1 MEQTDRS
8 GGARADACERFIA
21 SVRAE
26 LAQTDERMEWLKREG
41 KVKTVTYRQLF
52 ANRSILKEIDR
63 RLRDVGL

>member
-1 MEQTDRS
+1 MEQTGRS
-8 GGARADACERFIA
+8 GGARADACERFIV

-26 LAQTDERMEWLKREG
+26 LDQTDERMERLKREG

>member
-1 MEQTDRS
+1 MEKADGQDD
-8 GGARADACERFIA
+8 GRADACERFIA

-26 LAQTDERMEWLKREG
+26 LAQADERMERLRNAG

-52 ANRSILKEIDR
+52 ANRSTLKEIDR